1 MLTIGNEE
9 LRNLEEQVEK
19 NKNDILYMLEQEG
32 TLNQFGIKVVGQEQ
46 TADALPAPTEYTG
59 DFGDAYAIGAT
70 SPYTLYI
77 YTRANGTHPTNYW
90 FNIGQFP
97 VPGPAGS
104 TGTPGATG
112 PQGPIGPM
120 GPAGPQGK
128 QGPQGIQ
135 GPAGPRG
142 PQGVQGNPGPKGDP
156 GQSFQ
161 IVGILNSASML
172 PTPTQETRN
181 QAYLVPDTT
190 EAGTYDLYVITGTDT
205 LVWENAGH
213 IESVQGPQ
221 GPAGAQGP
229 QGPQGP
235 AGPAGTPGP
244 AGTTD
249 YTQLLNAP
257 VIFKD
262 LSGSK
267 GFTPE
272 VGKIYYNTATEAALG
287 YFGYVTPKGLY
298 TAVIDDTGSN
308 AGYYRMVKL
317 NKGLRGKNETF
328 LNGSWNQESIVYFM
342 YFRNGELGSDLISN
356 LGLSTTYTKQCE
368 GYYYPLLNQEEFPTI
383 NSASAGTKERDV
395 IGVDHLGK
403 YRELWYRFE
412 KENNLVLKYK
422 IYATSIWVAKEG
434 SGSVYAGLWTNGYKM
449 ITNFDSAEDIC
460 SVVKFNIPKEYST
473 IAWNAG
479 IVNRVYINPYVD
491 KTNPSDSRYTF
502 YVYSLKRPQVSPSLK
517 VQMVVEDAYYMPY
530 FDIDSVSHARDYQR
544 YIPIEL
550 STVPISDGNT
560 GLEQLNGIDMSIGQ
574 EAVTYDT
581 TDGISVVT
589 GGKLTYGSPEQ
600 EKSFT
605 SKYQLPIVAGDGI
618 TIAPN
623 AAGDKVEISSASSVS
638 LPITVPYD
646 ESQDIVVFDQDNN
659 PFAGMAP
666 VLSVNSKWRRIDVGK
681 RYSMRHGNIDY
692 ALNGYIM
699 AFSNHNYLEST
710 QPFQFISAK
719 FNGGGYEFNIIKC
732 PLLRGDY
739 STKIYCFKYTHF
751 DSNGYPIDV
760 YFQTDKKGAPQN
772 KATIVPYSNPT
783 PIFTTF
789 TLTNFQVYTCNDRA
803 Q

>member
-19 NKNDILYMLEQEG
+19 NKNDILYMLEEEG
-32 TLNQFGIKVVGQEQ
+32 VLNQFGIKVVGQEQ
-46 TADALPAPTEYTG
+46 TVDALPAPTEYTG

-172 PTPTQETRN
+172 PTPTEEIRN

-229 QGPQGP
+229 QGP
-235 AGPAGTPGP
+235 AGAKGEKGDKGDP
-244 AGTTD
+244 GTTD

-267 GFTPE
+267 GFVPE
-272 VGKIYYNTATEAALG
+272 VGKIYYNTATTAALG

-298 TAVIDDTGSN
+298 TAVINDTGSN

-317 NKGLRGKNETF
+317 NKGLRGKEDLF

-342 YFRNGELGSDLISN
+342 YFTNGQLGSDLVSN
-356 LGLSTTYTKQCE
+356 LGLGPTYTKQCE

-383 NSASAGTKERDV
+383 NSASGGTKERDV

-403 YRELWYRFE
+403 YRELWYRIA
-412 KENNLVLKYK
+412 KEDNLVIKYK
-422 IYATSIWVAKEG
+422 IYATEIWVAKEG
-434 SGSVYAGLWTNGYKM
+434 SGSAYAGLWTNGYKM
-449 ITNFDSAEDIC
+449 ITNFDSPEYIC
-460 SVVKFNIPKEYST
+460 SVVKFNIPKEYSMT
-473 IAWNAG
+473 AWNAG

-491 KTNPSDSRYTF
+491 KTNPSDSRYT
-502 YVYSLKRPQVSPSLK
+502 YTVYSLKRPDVRPSLK
-517 VQMVVEDAYYMPY
+517 VQLVVEDAYYMPY
-530 FDIDSVSHARDYQR
+530 FDSDSVSFARNYQR
-544 YIPIEL
+544 YVPIEL

-574 EAVTYDT
+574 EAVTYNT
-581 TDGISVVT
+581 TDGINVVT
-589 GGKLTYGSPEQ
+589 GGKITYGSPEQ
-600 EKSFT
+600 EKSFN
-605 SKYQLPIVAGDGI
+605 SQYQLPIVAGDGI

-623 AAGDKVEISSASSVS
+623 AAGDKVEIKSITAPFVANSDSHATDIIVAPNNDYTIMSANKLGDIYIAGSYYDQSQQPLKSYYYSQTISEFSNEYPCYLSADVS
-638 LPITVPYD
+638 FSDSTTYHIYHELVHYNGSD
-646 ESQDIVVFDQDNN
+646 DNN
-659 PFAGMAP
+659 SYTVVHPIIDDYG
-666 VLSVNSKWRRIDVGK
+666 VLTVLYLKMDSYANPSVCCKVTYNNNTVDIQSNNN
-681 RYSMRHGNIDY
+681 YT
-692 ALNGYIM
+692 LNNVM
-699 AFSNHNYLEST
+699 MF
-710 QPFQFISAK
+710 
-719 FNGGGYEFNIIKC
+719 
-732 PLLRGDY
+732 R
-739 STKIYCFKYTHF
+739 
-751 DSNGYPIDV
+751 
-760 YFQTDKKGAPQN
+760 
-772 KATIVPYSNPT
+772 
-783 PIFTTF
+783 
-789 TLTNFQVYTCNDRA
+789 
-803 Q
+803 

>member
-19 NKNDILYMLEQEG
+19 NKSDILYMLEEEG
-32 TLNQFGIKVVGQEQ
+32 ALNQFGIKVVGQEQ

-135 GPAGPRG
+135 GPVGPRG

-172 PTPTQETRN
+172 PTPTEEIRS

-213 IESVQGPQ
+213 IESVQGPA
-221 GPAGAQGP
+221 GPVGP

-235 AGPAGTPGP
+235 AGTKGEKGDKGDP
-244 AGTTD
+244 GTTD

-257 VIFKD
+257 VIFRD
-262 LSGSK
+262 LTGE
-267 GFTPE
+267 GFVPE

-298 TAVIDDTGSN
+298 TAVINDTGSN

-317 NKGLRGKNETF
+317 NKGLRGNEVLF

-342 YFRNGELGSDLISN
+342 YFANGRLGSDLVSN
-356 LGLSTTYTKQCE
+356 LGLGPTYTKQCE

-403 YRELWYRFE
+403 YRELWYRVTNE
-412 KENNLVLKYK
+412 DNLVLKYK
-422 IYATSIWVAKEG
+422 IYATEIWVAKEG
-434 SGSVYAGLWTNGYKM
+434 SGSAYAGLWTNGYKM
-449 ITNFDSAEDIC
+449 ITNFDSPEYIC
-460 SVVKFNIPKEYST
+460 SVVKFAIPKEYSMT
-473 IAWNAG
+473 AWNAG

-491 KTNPSDSRYTF
+491 KTDSSNSRYT
-502 YVYSLKRPQVSPSLK
+502 YTVYSLKRPQVSPSLK
-517 VQMVVEDAYYMPY
+517 VELVVEDAYYMPY
-530 FDIDSVSHARDYQR
+530 FGLDSVSHARNYQR
-544 YIPIEL
+544 YVPIEL

-560 GLEQLNGIDMSIGQ
+560 GLEQLSDINMSIGQ
-574 EAVTYDT
+574 ETVTYGT
-581 TDGISVVT
+581 LDGVSVVT
-589 GGKLTYGSPEQ
+589 GGKITYGSPEQ

-605 SKYQLPIVAGDGI
+605 SKYQVPIVAGDGI
-618 TIAPN
+618 TIAPR
-623 AAGDKVEISSASSVS
+623 AAKDKVVISSIAPLTVS
-638 LPITVPYD
+638 QNHAVLFEYQSANGSKSDVMYITPMKDITPTSEFRITNSGGSPLMAREYISDYSIDFDSYGPCYISGEVSIGSNPITIDKIPLIPA
-646 ESQDIVVFDQDNN
+646 QD
-659 PFAGMAP
+659 
-666 VLSVNSKWRRIDVGK
+666 
-681 RYSMRHGNIDY
+681 GN
-692 ALNGYIM
+692 YI
-699 AFSNHNYLEST
+699 L
-710 QPFQFISAK
+710 QFE
-719 FNGGGYEFNIIKC
+719 YW
-732 PLLRGDY
+732 
-739 STKIYCFKYTHF
+739 
-751 DSNGYPIDV
+751 DSNNSYWYTYKILIDSNV
-760 YFQTDKKGAPQN
+760 NVQAYAIIRMLNQADPTVEVGTSGSIN
-772 KATIVPYSNPT
+772 NYTIYHH
-783 PIFTTF
+783 
-789 TLTNFQVYTCNDRA
+789 
-803 Q
+803 

>member
-120 GPAGPQGK
+120 GPPGPQGK

-135 GPAGPRG
+135 GPVGPRG
-142 PQGVQGNPGPKGDP
+142 PQGVQGDPGPKGDP

-172 PTPTQETRN
+172 PTPTEEIRS

-221 GPAGAQGP
+221 GPQGAQGP
-229 QGPQGP
+229 QGP
-235 AGPAGTPGP
+235 AGAKGEKGDKGDP
-244 AGTTD
+244 GTTD

-257 VIFKD
+257 VVFKD
-262 LSGSK
+262 LTGK
-267 GFTPE
+267 GFVPE

-298 TAVIDDTGSN
+298 TAVVNDTGSRSGN
-308 AGYYRMVKL
+308 YRMVKL

-342 YFRNGELGSDLISN
+342 YFNNGELGSDLISN
-356 LGLSTTYTKQCE
+356 LGLGTTYTKQCE

-403 YRELWYRFE
+403 YRELWYRVTNE
-412 KENNLVLKYK
+412 DNLILKYK
-422 IYATSIWVAKEG
+422 IYATEIWVAKEG
-434 SGSVYAGLWTNGYKM
+434 SGSAYAGLWTNGYKM
-449 ITNFDSAEDIC
+449 ITQFDSAEYIC
-460 SVVKFNIPKEYST
+460 SVVKFNIPKEYSMT
-473 IAWNAG
+473 AWNAG

-502 YVYSLKRPQVSPSLK
+502 YVYSLKRPEVRPSLK
-517 VQMVVEDAYYMPY
+517 VEMVVEDAYYMPY
-530 FDIDSVSHARDYQR
+530 FDSDSVSFARDYQR

-550 STVPISDGNT
+550 NTVPISDGNT

-574 EAVTYDT
+574 EAVTYNT
-581 TDGISVVT
+581 TDGINVVT

-605 SKYQLPIVAGDGI
+605 SQYQLPIVAGDGI

-638 LPITVPYD
+638 LPIDVPYD
-646 ESQDIVVFDQDNN
+646 ESQDITVFDQDNE
-659 PFAGMAP
+659 PFAGRTP
-666 VLSVNSKWRRIDVGK
+666 VLTVTSQWRRINVGK
-681 RYSMRHGNIDY
+681 RYSLRHGSIYYVINSY
-692 ALNGYIM
+692 EPAYS
-699 AFSNHNYLEST
+699 SNNYLSSA
-710 QPFQFISAK
+710 QPFQFIKAK
-719 FNGGGYEFNIIKC
+719 FKGGGYEFTIYKC
-732 PLLRGDY
+732 PLLRCDDN
-739 STKIYCFKYTHF
+739 TRLYCFKYTHF
-751 DSNGYPIDV
+751 DSNGSPIDV
-760 YFQTDKKGAPQN
+760 YFQTDDHGVPKN
-772 KATIVPYSNPT
+772 NATIVPYSNPT
-783 PIFTTF
+783 PVSTSF
-789 TLTNFQVYTCNDRA
+789 TLTDFQVYTCNDRA